1 MNIAIVTPVRLVGE
15 GVAAALRRSTS
26 KLQSTIFADLAVLRQ
41 ALCGGAATFGL
52 AIFDASYSLAL
63 EPVRDFHVD
72 FPDMPLLALGVRE
85 NGQDIVAFGHAGFT
99 GYIGRDDGIDQLD
112 ARIRDVLRGR
122 LCCPPEIAAGM
133 MRGLFDGN
141 RRSAAPSD
149 GLTPR
154 ERHVADLVS
163 NGLSNKEIAGQL
175 ALSESTVKHHV
186 HAVLGKLRLNSR
198 FQLMRR
204 ARDDIWQEQSFRQAG

>member
-1 MNIAIVTPVRLVGE
+1 MNIAIITPVRLVGE
-15 GVAAALRRSTS
+15 GVAAALRRSAS
-26 KLQSTIFADLAVLRQ
+26 EFQPAIFADLVALRKT
-41 ALCGGAATFGL
+41 LCAGENAFGV
-52 AIFDASYSLAL
+52 AIFDASYSIALA
-63 EPVRDFHVD
+63 PVRNFHLD
-72 FPDMPLLALGVRE
+72 YPDIPLLALGVRE
-85 NGQDIVAFGHAGFT
+85 DCQDIIAFGHAGFS
-99 GYIGRDDGIDQLD
+99 GYIGRDDGIEQLD
-112 ARIRDVLRGR
+112 VRIHDVLCGK

-204 ARDDIWQEQSFRQAG
+204 ARDDIWEERGFRQAG

>member
-1 MNIAIVTPVRLVGE
+1 MNIVIVTPVRLVGE
-15 GVAAALRRSTS
+15 GVSAALRRSAS
-26 KLQSTIFADLAVLRQ
+26 EFQPTIFADLAALRR
-41 ALCGGAATFGL
+41 ALGAGAGQFDV
-52 AIFDASYSLAL
+52 AIFDASHSIAL
-63 EPVRDFHVD
+63 DPVRDFHVD
-72 FPDMPLLALGVRE
+72 YPDMPLLALGVRE
-85 NGQDIVAFGHAGFT
+85 DGKDIVAFGHAGFS
-99 GYIGRDDGIDQLD
+99 GYIGRDDGIEQLD
-112 ARIRDVLRGR
+112 VRIRDVLCGR

-133 MRGLFDGN
+133 MRGLFDGH

-163 NGLSNKEIAGQL
+163 SGLSNKEIAGQL
-175 ALSESTVKHHV
+175 VLSESTVKHHV

-204 ARDDIWQEQSFRQAG
+204 ARDDIWDERSFRQAG

>member
-26 KLQSTIFADLAVLRQ
+26 EFQPAIFADLAALRQ
-41 ALCGGAATFGL
+41 ALCTAATAFAV
-52 AIFDASYSLAL
+52 AIFDASHSIAL

-72 FPDMPLLALGVRE
+72 YPDMPLLALGVRE
-85 NGQDIVAFGHAGFT
+85 DGQDIVAFGHAGFS

-112 ARIRDVLRGR
+112 VRIRDVLCGR

-133 MRGLFDGN
+133 MRGLFSGH
-141 RRSAAPSD
+141 RRSAEPAD

-175 ALSESTVKHHV
+175 VLSESTVKHHV

-204 ARDDIWQEQSFRQAG
+204 ARDDIWDERSFRQVG

>member
-1 MNIAIVTPVRLVGE
+1 MDIAIITPVRLVGE
-15 GVAAALRRSTS
+15 GVVAALLRSAS
-26 KLQSTIFADLAVLRQ
+26 EFQPTIFADLAALRQ
-41 ALCGGAATFGL
+41 ALCVRDAAFQV
-52 AIFDASYSLAL
+52 AIFDASSAIAL
-63 EPVRDFHVD
+63 KPVRDFHVD
-72 FPDMPLLALGVRE
+72 YPDIPLLALGVRE
-85 NGQDIVAFGHAGFT
+85 DGRDIVAFGHAGFS
-99 GYIGRDDGIDQLD
+99 GYIGRDDGMEQFDV
-112 ARIRDVLRGR
+112 RIRDVLCGR

-133 MRGLFDGN
+133 MRGLFDGHC
-141 RRSAAPSD
+141 RSAAPAD

-204 ARDDIWQEQSFRQAG
+204 ARDDIWDERSFRQAS

>member
-26 KLQSTIFADLAVLRQ
+26 KLQPTIFADLAALRQ
-41 ALCGGAATFGL
+41 ALCGGAATLGL
-52 AIFDASYSLAL
+52 AIFDASHPIAL
-63 EPVRDFHVD
+63 EPVRDFHFD
-72 FPDMPLLALGVRE
+72 YPDMPLLALGVRE

-112 ARIRDVLRGR
+112 ARICDVLRGR

-141 RRSAAPSD
+141 RRSAAPLD

-163 NGLSNKEIAGQL
+163 SGLSNKEIAGQL
-175 ALSESTVKHHV
+175 VLSESTVKHHV